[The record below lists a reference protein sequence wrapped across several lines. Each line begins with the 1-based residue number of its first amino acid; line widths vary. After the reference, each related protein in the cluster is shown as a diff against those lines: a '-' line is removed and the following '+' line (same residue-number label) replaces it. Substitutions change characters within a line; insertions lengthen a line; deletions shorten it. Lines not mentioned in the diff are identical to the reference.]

1 MKHTFE
7 NVTIDR
13 LNDIAFHIIK
23 FFPNFRIFAFY
34 GNMGAGKTTLI
45 KKICKH
51 LKVEDIV
58 NSPTFSL
65 VNEYNTTLN
74 ESVFHFDFYR
84 LNKISEAFDMG
95 YEDYFYSGKYCFIEW
110 PEKIAELL
118 PENFV
123 KITIDETQSITS
135 RNIVCEIN
143 KI

>member
-13 LNDIAFHIIK
+13 LNDIAFRIIE

-65 VNEYNTTLN
+65 VNEYHTTLN